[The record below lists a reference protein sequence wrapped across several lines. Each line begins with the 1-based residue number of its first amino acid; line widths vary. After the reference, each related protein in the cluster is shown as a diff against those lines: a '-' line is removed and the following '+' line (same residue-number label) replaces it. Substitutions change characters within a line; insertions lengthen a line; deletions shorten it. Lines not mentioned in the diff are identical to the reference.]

1 MLIFLQIELPS
12 YQAGFLI
19 GAILGFILGLI
30 PLILGF
36 IKKKRK
42 YAMFGFLGA
51 FLGNAILGLI
61 LSLPIVGIFTWLI
74 LRKEEDVVVDEKNAD
89 ISAVNSKDI

>member
-1 MLIFLQIELPS
+1 MLIFFQVQLPS

-30 PLILGF
+30 PLILGLV
-36 IKKKRK
+36 KKKRK

-74 LRKEEDVVVDEKNAD
+74 LRKDEDVVIDEKNAD
-89 ISAVNSKDI
+89 ISAVNSEEL